1 MKYQLGKALL
11 NSVLITLLLLFV
23 SNLLHPLKAAP
34 LADTLIHQ
42 QSAKPDLT
50 LADSLDAQQIEA
62 LAHSGW
68 AMANTVGP
76 AAKVDQVAQVRTLD
90 IRQAGFN
97 ISLPA
102 TNVHLSLI
110 FGLIVLLVSAS
121 LYMQH
126 QCRKMN
132 NGQAFDEV

>member
-34 LADTLIHQ
+34 LVGSGLQ
-42 QSAKPDLT
+42 ELSVKSDLT

-76 AAKVDQVAQVRTLD
+76 VTEVERAAQVRTLD
-90 IRQAGFN
+90 ISQAGFN

-102 TNVHLSLI
+102 NNVHLSLI
-110 FGLIVLLVSAS
+110 FGLIVLLASAS
-121 LYMQH
+121 LYMQR

-132 NGQAFDEV
+132 CEREFDKA